1 VHSLVNNITGPEIS
15 DLISNLESHGEE
27 EEVVLSLPK
36 FKLETTLKLV
46 PALREVK
53 DF

>member
-1 VHSLVNNITGPEIS
+1 VQSLVNNISGPVIS
-15 DLISNLESHGEE
+15 DLISNLESRGSSTN
-27 EEVVLSLPK
+27 VLLSVPK

-46 PALREVK
+46 PALQEVQ